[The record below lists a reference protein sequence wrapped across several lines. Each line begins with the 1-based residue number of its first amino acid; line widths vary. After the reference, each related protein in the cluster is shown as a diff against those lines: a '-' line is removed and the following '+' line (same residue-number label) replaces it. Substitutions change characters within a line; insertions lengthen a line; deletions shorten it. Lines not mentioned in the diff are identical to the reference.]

1 MHFMSQQKATMSLRS
16 SLSLPALLSV
26 LVLTATAATAQ
37 VRITEVAPWSSGNS
51 VVGADWFELTNMGSS
66 AVDITGWKVD
76 DNSNSFASSLA
87 LSGVSS
93 IGAGRS
99 VIFIEGNATTASNF
113 LNNWFGSASY
123 AGVVVGTYSGAGIG
137 LGAGGDAVNIF
148 NAAGALQAR
157 VDFGVSDA
165 VSPFQTFDNSAGLN
179 NATLSTLSA
188 AGTNGAFVIAS
199 GVEIGSPS
207 LVPEPETY
215 AMLLAGLGLVGAAIR
230 RRQA

>member
-1 MHFMSQQKATMSLRS
+1 MSLRS
-16 SLSLPALLSV
+16 TLSLSTLFSA

-51 VVGADWFELTNMGSS
+51 VVAADWFELTNFGSS
-66 AVDITGWKVD
+66 AVNITGWKVD
-76 DNSNSFASSLA
+76 DNSNAFGSALA
-87 LSGVSS
+87 LTGVSS
-93 IGAGRS
+93 IGAGQS
-99 VIFIEGNATTASNF
+99 VIFIEGNASTASSF
-113 LNNWFGSASY
+113 LNNWFGSPSY

-137 LGAGGDAVNIF
+137 FGTGGDAVNIF

-157 VDFGVSDA
+157 VDFGTSDA
-165 VSPFQTFDNSAGLN
+165 ASPYQTFDNSVGLN
-179 NATLSTLSA
+179 NVLLSTLST

-199 GVEIGSPS
+199 GFEIGSPS

-215 AMLLAGLGLVGAAIR
+215 AMLLAGLGLIGAATR